1 MVTLHKRE
9 LALTAAGLS
18 LIAVSYGLARYA
30 YGLFAPTL
38 RTEFGLDGGTLGAIA
53 AGSYVAYC
61 LGVVASTAVTARWGA
76 RTGALTAGIS
86 ATTGTVL
93 IAAAPSAAVL
103 ALGVVLAGAST
114 GLASPSLADAVSRN
128 VRVARRDRAQAAV
141 NAGTGLGVLVS
152 GPVSLLAVDDWRLA
166 WWAFAA
172 ASAVVTLWIARA
184 VPPGRQANRATGR
197 PVPLLPPAAGR
208 LLPAAAMLGL
218 ASAAIWT
225 FGRDIAVGI
234 GGLSE
239 IASTV
244 VWIVLGAS
252 GLVGVF
258 TAELTSRA
266 GLRRTWSTGM
276 VLLAVATA
284 LFATATRSLPALIV
298 AAALFGI
305 VYIGLTSVLILW
317 GTRAYPAS
325 PAFGVGVAFLMLAL
339 GQAAGAPIVGF
350 LGDLTDLRAGFLA
363 AAVMAVLGLLFAP
376 RESTTTYNFGV
387 RSLSRVSSV
396 PPERESQRCD
406 V

>member
-1 MVTLHKRE
+1 MVSSHKRE
-9 LALTAAGLS
+9 LTLTAAGLA

-38 RTEFGLDGGTLGAIA
+38 RAEFDLDGGTLGAIA

-61 LGVVASTAVTARWGA
+61 LAVAASTAITARWGA
-76 RTGALTAGIS
+76 RAGALAAGTT
-86 ATTGTVL
+86 ATTGTAL
-93 IAAAPSAAVL
+93 IAAAPSAAL
-103 ALGVVLAGAST
+103 LTLGVVLAGAST
-114 GLASPSLADAVSRN
+114 GLASPSLADAVSRT
-128 VRVARRDRAQAAV
+128 VRVTRRDRAQTVV

-152 GPVSLLAVDDWRLA
+152 GPVALLAVGDWRLA

-172 ASAVVTLWIARA
+172 TSALVTLWIARVVA
-184 VPPGRQANRATGR
+184 PGGQAKPGDGL
-197 PVPLLPPAAGR
+197 PVPLFPPATGR

-234 GGLSE
+234 GGLGE
-239 IASTV
+239 TESTV

-252 GLVGVF
+252 GLIGAF

-266 GLRRTWSTGM
+266 GLRRTWSAGM
-276 VLLAVATA
+276 VLFAVATA
-284 LFATATRSLPALIV
+284 LFALATRSLPALIV
-298 AAALFGI
+298 AAALFGA

-339 GQAAGAPIVGF
+339 GQAAGAPLIGF
-350 LGDLTDLRAGFLA
+350 LGDVADLRVGFLA
-363 AAVMAVLGLLFAP
+363 AAVMALLGVLFAP
-376 RESTTTYNFGV
+376 PEQTTTYNFGI

-396 PPERESQRCD
+396 PPQRESRAGCA
-406 V
+406 